1 MPLFFNMLQRAKQI
15 FVALIWTSQENPG
28 TYLSYVA
35 TTLNNLAILQK
46 AKNEYAQALENYE
59 EALKIYRDLAKENHE
74 AYEIDY
80 ARMLIMG
87 AYLFEKDKEELKRAK
102 KILEKYPNVYTAQRL
117 LELIK
122 TFE

>member
-1 MPLFFNMLQRAKQI
+1 MLQRAKQI